1 MDTIK
6 KTQLF
11 NASCVALVVTALAF
25 ATRGSFVEAWATEF
39 NLTHTEVGWIVGTAF
54 WGFTLAMVFGGP
66 LVDVIGIGRII
77 SIAFFC
83 HVAGIIL
90 TIIATGF
97 WSLFI
102 STLLVGIANGSVE
115 AACNPLITSM
125 YTDQKT
131 RRLNR
136 FHAWFPTGIVMG
148 GLIVFFFNKMG
159 LMNWR
164 YAMAIMLI
172 PTFAYGYMFLNK
184 KFPQTERVVSGFSYK
199 DMLKAC
205 VSPLFIFMACCMIL
219 TAGTELGTNQWIA
232 ALLSNVSQNPILL
245 LVWISGIMALAR
257 QFGGTLIHNM
267 KSTVVLLTSSILA
280 FIGCILMGY
289 TSGAMVFASAG
300 IFALGVAFFWPSM
313 LGFVSEN
320 IPQSGALGLA
330 IMGGIGFLGGAIAQ
344 PVLGAIF
351 DFQTIKAIPAGQTL
365 DALKTAAAGTTGSCN
380 MGCSPAHRRCTYSQI
395 CCFCS
400 GCADSSIL
408 PFYISGRE
416 NTYRFYPP
424 TPQLGGFNKHNPFLT
439 PQLGGRGV

>member
-1 MDTIK
+1 METIK

-25 ATRGSFVEAWATEF
+25 ATRGSFVQAWATEF

-66 LVDVIGIGRII
+66 LVDIIGIGRII

-90 TIIATGF
+90 TIISTGF
-97 WSLFI
+97 WSLFV
-102 STLLVGIANGSVE
+102 STLLIGIANGSVE

-136 FHAWFPTGIVMG
+136 FHAWFPTGIVIG
-148 GLIVFFFNKMG
+148 GLVVFLFNKIG
-159 LMNWR
+159 LLNWR
-164 YAMAIMLI
+164 YAMGIMLL
-172 PTFAYGYMFLNK
+172 PTFTYGYMFLNK
-184 KFPQTERVVSGFSYK
+184 SFPQTERVASGFTYK

-219 TAGTELGTNQWIA
+219 TGGTELGTNQWIA
-232 ALLSNVSQNPILL
+232 ALLSNVSHNPILL
-245 LVWISGIMALAR
+245 LVWISGIMALTR
-257 QFGGTLIHNM
+257 QFGGILIHNF
-267 KSTVVLLTSSILA
+267 KSTVVLLTSSVLA

-320 IPQSGALGLA
+320 VPQSGALGLA
-330 IMGGIGFLGGAIAQ
+330 IMGGVGFLGGAIAQ

-351 DFQTIKAIPAGQTL
+351 DSQTLAAVPAGQTA
-365 DALKTAAAGTTGSCN
+365 DVLKTALEGTKEAATWAATQLTG
-380 MGCSPAHRRCTYSQI
+380 GEHTLRLVAFVPAVLIIAFFFLHLWKR
-395 CCFCS
+395 
-400 GCADSSIL
+400 
-408 PFYISGRE
+408 
-416 NTYRFYPP
+416 
-424 TPQLGGFNKHNPFLT
+424 KH
-439 PQLGGRGV
+439 V

>member
-1 MDTIK
+1 MDQVK
-6 KTQLF
+6 KIRLF

-39 NLTHTEVGWIVGTAF
+39 DLTHTQVGWIVGTAF

-66 LVDVIGIGRII
+66 LVDIIGLGRII
-77 SIAFFC
+77 SVAFFC

-102 STLLVGIANGSVE
+102 STLLIGIANGSVE

-125 YTDQKT
+125 YTDDKT

-136 FHAWFPTGIVMG
+136 FHAWFPTGIVIG
-148 GLIVFFFNKMG
+148 GLIVYLFNKIG
-159 LMNWR
+159 LHDWR
-164 YAMAIMLI
+164 YAMGIMLL
-172 PTFAYGYMFLNK
+172 PTFAYGFMFLNK
-184 KFPQTERVVSGFSYK
+184 SFPQTERVVSGFSYK

-205 VSPLFIFMACCMIL
+205 VSPLFIFMAFCMLL
-219 TAGTELGTNQWIA
+219 TASTELGTNQWIA
-232 ALLSNVSQNPILL
+232 ALLKNVSDNPILL

-257 QFGGTLIHNM
+257 QFGGTLIHNL
-267 KSTVVLLTSSILA
+267 KSTVVLLTSAVLA
-280 FIGCILMGY
+280 FAGCILMGY
-289 TSGAMVFASAG
+289 TNGVMVFAAAG
-300 IFALGVAFFWPSM
+300 IFALGIAFFWPSM

-351 DFQTIKAIPAGQTL
+351 DAQTAV
-365 DALKTAAAGTTGSCN
+365 AAAKSHEAVTSAIAQLAGGANTLKLVAFV
-380 MGCSPAHRRCTYSQI
+380 PAVLIVFFTLLHLRKRKQ
-395 CCFCS
+395 
-400 GCADSSIL
+400 
-408 PFYISGRE
+408 
-416 NTYRFYPP
+416 
-424 TPQLGGFNKHNPFLT
+424 
-439 PQLGGRGV
+439 V

>member
-1 MDTIK
+1 METLK

-25 ATRGSFVEAWATEF
+25 ATRGSFVQAWATEF
-39 NLTHTEVGWIVGTAF
+39 NLAHTEVGWIVGTAF

-66 LVDVIGIGRII
+66 LVDIIGIGRII

-83 HVAGIIL
+83 HVAGIVL
-90 TIIATGF
+90 TILSTGF
-97 WSLFI
+97 WSLFV
-102 STLLVGIANGSVE
+102 STLLVGVANGSVE

-125 YTDQKT
+125 YTDEKT

-136 FHAWFPTGIVMG
+136 FHAWFPTGIVIG
-148 GLIVFFFNKMG
+148 GLIVFIFNKIG
-159 LMNWR
+159 LLNWR
-164 YAMAIMLI
+164 YAMAVMLL

-184 KFPQTERVVSGFSYK
+184 KFPETERVVSGFSYK

-232 ALLSNVSQNPILL
+232 ALLSNVSNNPILL
-245 LVWISGIMALAR
+245 LVWISGIMALTR
-257 QFGGTLIHNM
+257 QFGGILIHNF
-267 KSTVVLLTSSILA
+267 KSTVVLLTSSVLA
-280 FIGCILMGY
+280 FIGCIMMGY
-289 TSGAMVFASAG
+289 TSGALVFAAAG

-351 DFQTIKAIPAGQTL
+351 DAQTFAAVPAGQSVEV
-365 DALKTAAAGTTGSCN
+365 LKTALNGTAEAATWASAQLTG
-380 MGCSPAHRRCTYSQI
+380 GEHTLRFVAFVPAVLIIAFTFLHIWKR
-395 CCFCS
+395 
-400 GCADSSIL
+400 
-408 PFYISGRE
+408 
-416 NTYRFYPP
+416 
-424 TPQLGGFNKHNPFLT
+424 KH
-439 PQLGGRGV
+439 V

>member
-1 MDTIK
+1 MATIK

-66 LVDVIGIGRII
+66 LVDIIGIGRII

-136 FHAWFPTGIVMG
+136 FHAWFPTGIVIG
-148 GLIVFFFNKMG
+148 GLIVFLFNKIG
-159 LMNWR
+159 LANWR
-164 YAMAIMLI
+164 YAMAIMLL
-172 PTFAYGYMFLNK
+172 PTFVYGYMFLNK
-184 KFPQTERVVSGFSYK
+184 DFPQTERVVSGFSYN

-205 VSPLFIFMACCMIL
+205 LSPLFLFMAFCMIL
-219 TAGTELGTNQWIA
+219 TAGTELGTNQWIS
-232 ALLSNVSQNPILL
+232 ALLKNVSDNPILL
-245 LVWISGIMALAR
+245 LVWISGIMALTR
-257 QFGGTLIHNM
+257 QFGGTLIHNF

-280 FIGCILMGY
+280 FIGALLMGY
-289 TSGAMVFASAG
+289 TGGVMVFAAAG

-351 DFQTIKAIPAGQTL
+351 DAQTNAAIPAGQTVGV
-365 DALKTAAAGTTGSCN
+365 LKAAVAGTQEAAAWATAQLAGGAHTLRFVALV
-380 MGCSPAHRRCTYSQI
+380 PAVLIAFFTFLHIWKRRQ
-395 CCFCS
+395 
-400 GCADSSIL
+400 
-408 PFYISGRE
+408 
-416 NTYRFYPP
+416 
-424 TPQLGGFNKHNPFLT
+424 
-439 PQLGGRGV
+439 V

>member
-1 MDTIK
+1 MDTVK

-25 ATRGSFVEAWATEF
+25 ATRGSFVQAWATEF
-39 NLTHTEVGWIVGTAF
+39 NLNHTEVGWIVGTAF

-66 LVDVIGIGRII
+66 LVDIIGIGRII

-102 STLLVGIANGSVE
+102 STLLIGVANGSVE

-136 FHAWFPTGIVMG
+136 FHAWFPTGIVIG
-148 GLIVFFFNKMG
+148 GLAVYLFNNIG
-159 LMNWR
+159 LTDWR
-164 YAMAIMLI
+164 YAMGIMLL

-184 KFPQTERVVSGFSYK
+184 QFPQTERVVSGFTYK

-205 VSPLFIFMACCMIL
+205 VSPLFLFMAFCMIL

-232 ALLSNVSQNPILL
+232 ALLANVSKNPILL
-245 LVWISGIMALAR
+245 LVWISGIMALSR

-267 KSTVVLLTSSILA
+267 KSTVVLLTSAILA
-280 FIGCILMGY
+280 FIGAILMGY
-289 TSGAMVFASAG
+289 TSGAMVFAAAG

-351 DFQTIKAIPAGQTL
+351 DAQTAAAIPAGQSIEV
-365 DALKTAAAGTTGSCN
+365 LKAAIAGTQEAATWASAQLTG
-380 MGCSPAHRRCTYSQI
+380 GEHTLRFVALVPAVLIALFTFLHIWKR
-395 CCFCS
+395 
-400 GCADSSIL
+400 
-408 PFYISGRE
+408 
-416 NTYRFYPP
+416 
-424 TPQLGGFNKHNPFLT
+424 KH
-439 PQLGGRGV
+439 V

>member
-11 NASCVALVVTALAF
+11 NASCVALVVPALAF

-39 NLTHTEVGWIVGTAF
+39 NLTHTQVGWIVGTAF
-54 WGFTLAMVFGGP
+54 WGFTLAMVFGGS
-66 LVDVIGIGRII
+66 LVDIIGIGRII

-83 HVAGIIL
+83 HVAGIVL

-102 STLLVGIANGSVE
+102 STMLMGVAEGSVG

-136 FHAWFPTGIVMG
+136 FHAWFPTGIVIG
-148 GLIVFFFNKMG
+148 GLIVYLFNKIG
-159 LMNWR
+159 LVEWR
-164 YAMAIMLI
+164 YAMGIILL

-205 VSPLFIFMACCMIL
+205 VSPLFLFMAFCMIL
-219 TAGTELGTNQWIA
+219 TSATELGTNQWIA
-232 ALLSNVSQNPILL
+232 ALLANISDNPILL
-245 LVWISGIMALAR
+245 LVWIAGIMALAR
-257 QFGGTLIHNM
+257 QFGGTLIHNL
-267 KSTVVLLTSSILA
+267 KSTMVLITSSILA
-280 FIGCILMGY
+280 FIGLVLMGY
-289 TSGAMVFASAG
+289 VNGALVFAAAG
-300 IFALGVAFFWPSM
+300 IFALGIAFFWPSM

-320 IPQSGALGLA
+320 IPESGALGLA

-351 DFQTIKAIPAGQTL
+351 DAQTIAAIPAGQTIEVL
-365 DALKTAAAGTTGSCN
+365 KAALAGTQDAATWAQIQLTGGTN
-380 MGCSPAHRRCTYSQI
+380 TLRFVAFVPAVLVMFFTFLHIWKR
-395 CCFCS
+395 
-400 GCADSSIL
+400 
-408 PFYISGRE
+408 
-416 NTYRFYPP
+416 
-424 TPQLGGFNKHNPFLT
+424 KH
-439 PQLGGRGV
+439 V

>member
-1 MDTIK
+1 METIK

-25 ATRGSFVEAWATEF
+25 ATRGSFVQAWATEF

-54 WGFTLAMVFGGP
+54 WGFTLAMIFGGP
-66 LVDVIGIGRII
+66 LVDIIGIGRII
-77 SIAFFC
+77 AIAFFC
-83 HVAGIIL
+83 HVLGIIL

-102 STLLVGIANGSVE
+102 STLLIGIANGSVE

-136 FHAWFPTGIVMG
+136 LHAWFPTGIVIG
-148 GLIVFFFNKMG
+148 GLAVYLFNKFG
-159 LMNWR
+159 LIDWR
-164 YAMAIMLI
+164 YAMGIMLL
-172 PTFAYGYMFLNK
+172 PTFAYGYLFLNK
-184 KFPQTERVVSGFSYK
+184 EFPKTERVVSGFSYK

-205 VSPLFIFMACCMIL
+205 VSPLFIFMALSMIL

-232 ALLSNVSQNPILL
+232 ALLANVSSNPILL

-257 QFGGTLIHNM
+257 QFGGSLIHNM

-289 TSGAMVFASAG
+289 TSGTIVFASAG

-351 DFQTIKAIPAGQTL
+351 DAQTIAAIPAGQTVE
-365 DALKTAAAGTTGSCN
+365 ALKAAAAGSQEAATWAAAQLTG
-380 MGCSPAHRRCTYSQI
+380 GEHTLRYVAFVPAVLI
-395 CCFCS
+395 
-400 GCADSSIL
+400 
-408 PFYISGRE
+408 ISFTFLHIWKR
-416 NTYRFYPP
+416 
-424 TPQLGGFNKHNPFLT
+424 KH
-439 PQLGGRGV
+439 V

>member
-1 MDTIK
+1 METIK

-25 ATRGSFVEAWATEF
+25 ATRGSFVQAWATEF

-54 WGFTLAMVFGGP
+54 WGFTLAMFFGGP
-66 LVDVIGIGRII
+66 LVDIIGIGRII

-102 STLLVGIANGSVE
+102 STLLIGIANGSVE

-136 FHAWFPTGIVMG
+136 FHAWFPTGIVIG
-148 GLIVFFFNKMG
+148 GMAVYLFNKIG
-159 LMNWR
+159 LLDWR
-164 YAMAIMLI
+164 YAMGIMLL

-184 KFPQTERVVSGFSYK
+184 EFPKTERVVSGFSYN

-205 VSPLFIFMACCMIL
+205 VSPLFIFMALCMIL

-232 ALLSNVSQNPILL
+232 ALLANVSSNPILL
-245 LVWISGIMALAR
+245 LVWISGIMALSR
-257 QFGGTLIHNM
+257 QFGGSLIHNM

-289 TSGAMVFASAG
+289 TSGAMVFVSAG

-320 IPQSGALGLA
+320 VPQSGALGLG

-351 DFQTIKAIPAGQTL
+351 DAQTAAAIPAGQTVE
-365 DALKTAAAGTTGSCN
+365 ALKSAAAGTKEAAIWASSQLTG
-380 MGCSPAHRRCTYSQI
+380 GEHTLRFVAFVPAVLIIAFIFLHIWKR
-395 CCFCS
+395 
-400 GCADSSIL
+400 
-408 PFYISGRE
+408 
-416 NTYRFYPP
+416 
-424 TPQLGGFNKHNPFLT
+424 KH
-439 PQLGGRGV
+439 V

>member
-1 MDTIK
+1 METIK

-25 ATRGSFVEAWATEF
+25 ATRGSFVQAWATEF

-54 WGFTLAMVFGGP
+54 WGFTLAMFFGGP
-66 LVDVIGIGRII
+66 LVDIIGIGRII

-102 STLLVGIANGSVE
+102 STLLIGIANGSVE

-136 FHAWFPTGIVMG
+136 FHAWFPTGIVIG
-148 GLIVFFFNKMG
+148 GLAVYLFNKIG
-159 LMNWR
+159 LLDWR
-164 YAMAIMLI
+164 YAMGIMLL
-172 PTFAYGYMFLNK
+172 PTFAYGYLFLNK
-184 KFPQTERVVSGFSYK
+184 EFPKTERVVSGFSYN

-205 VSPLFIFMACCMIL
+205 VSPLFIFMALCMIL

-232 ALLSNVSQNPILL
+232 ALLANVSSNPILL
-245 LVWISGIMALAR
+245 LVWISGIMALSR
-257 QFGGTLIHNM
+257 QFGGSLIHNM

-289 TSGAMVFASAG
+289 TSGAMVFVSAG

-320 IPQSGALGLA
+320 VPQSGALGLG

-351 DFQTIKAIPAGQTL
+351 DAQTAAAIPAGQTVE
-365 DALKTAAAGTTGSCN
+365 ALKSAAAGTKEAAIWASSQLTG
-380 MGCSPAHRRCTYSQI
+380 GEHTLRFVAFVPA
-395 CCFCS
+395 
-400 GCADSSIL
+400 IL
-408 PFYISGRE
+408 IIAFIFLHLWKR
-416 NTYRFYPP
+416 
-424 TPQLGGFNKHNPFLT
+424 KH
-439 PQLGGRGV
+439 V

>member
-1 MDTIK
+1 METIK

-25 ATRGSFVEAWATEF
+25 ATRGSFVQAWATEF

-66 LVDVIGIGRII
+66 LVDIIGIGRII

-83 HVAGIIL
+83 HVAGIVL

-102 STLLVGIANGSVE
+102 STLLIGIANGSVE

-136 FHAWFPTGIVMG
+136 FHAWFPTGIVIG
-148 GLIVFFFNKMG
+148 GLAVYLFNKIG
-159 LMNWR
+159 LADWR
-164 YAMAIMLI
+164 YAMGIMLL

-184 KFPQTERVVSGFSYK
+184 EFPKTERVVSGFSYK

-205 VSPLFIFMACCMIL
+205 VSPLFIFMAISMLL

-232 ALLSNVSQNPILL
+232 ALLANVSSNPILL
-245 LVWISGIMALAR
+245 LVWISGIMALSR
-257 QFGGTLIHNM
+257 QFGGSLIHNM

-280 FIGCILMGY
+280 FIGCIMMGY
-289 TSGAMVFASAG
+289 TSGSMVFVSAG

-351 DFQTIKAIPAGQTL
+351 DAQTIAAIPAGQTVE
-365 DALKTAAAGTTGSCN
+365 ALKAAAAGSQEAATWAAAQLTG
-380 MGCSPAHRRCTYSQI
+380 GEHTLRYVAFVPAVLIVSFTFLHIWKR
-395 CCFCS
+395 
-400 GCADSSIL
+400 
-408 PFYISGRE
+408 
-416 NTYRFYPP
+416 
-424 TPQLGGFNKHNPFLT
+424 KH
-439 PQLGGRGV
+439 V

>member
-1 MDTIK
+1 METIK

-11 NASCVALVVTALAF
+11 NASCIALVVTALAF
-25 ATRGSFVEAWATEF
+25 ATRGSFVQAWATEF

-66 LVDVIGIGRII
+66 LVDIIGIGRII

-136 FHAWFPTGIVMG
+136 FHAWFPTGIVIG
-148 GLIVFFFNKMG
+148 GLIVYLFNKIG
-159 LMNWR
+159 LADWR
-164 YAMAIMLI
+164 YAMGIMLL
-172 PTFAYGYMFLNK
+172 PTFVYGYMFLNK
-184 KFPQTERVVSGFSYK
+184 EFPKTERVVSGFSYN

-205 VSPLFIFMACCMIL
+205 VSPLFIFMAISMIL

-232 ALLSNVSQNPILL
+232 ALLANVSSNPILL

-257 QFGGTLIHNM
+257 QFGGSLIHNM

-351 DFQTIKAIPAGQTL
+351 DSQTLKAVPAGQTIE
-365 DALKTAAAGTTGSCN
+365 ALKSAVAGSKEAVIWASAQLTG
-380 MGCSPAHRRCTYSQI
+380 GEHTLRFVAFVPAVLIIAFIFLHMWKR
-395 CCFCS
+395 
-400 GCADSSIL
+400 
-408 PFYISGRE
+408 
-416 NTYRFYPP
+416 
-424 TPQLGGFNKHNPFLT
+424 KH
-439 PQLGGRGV
+439 V

>member
-1 MDTIK
+1 METIK

-25 ATRGSFVEAWATEF
+25 ATRGSFVQAWATEF

-66 LVDVIGIGRII
+66 LVDIIGIGRII

-83 HVAGIIL
+83 HLAGIIL

-102 STLLVGIANGSVE
+102 STLLIGIANGSVE

-136 FHAWFPTGIVMG
+136 FHAWFPTGIVIG
-148 GLIVFFFNKMG
+148 GLAVYLFNKFG
-159 LMNWR
+159 LLDWR
-164 YAMAIMLI
+164 YAMGIMLL
-172 PTFAYGYMFLNK
+172 PTFAYGYLFLNK
-184 KFPQTERVVSGFSYK
+184 EFPKTERVVSGFTYK

-205 VSPLFIFMACCMIL
+205 VSPLFIFMAISMIL

-232 ALLSNVSQNPILL
+232 ALLANVSNNPILL
-245 LVWISGIMALAR
+245 LVWISGIMALSR
-257 QFGGTLIHNM
+257 QFGGSLIHNM
-267 KSTVVLLTSSILA
+267 KSTVVLLTSSVLA

-351 DFQTIKAIPAGQTL
+351 DAQTVAAIPAGQTVE
-365 DALKTAAAGTTGSCN
+365 ALKAAAAGSQEAATWAAAQLTG
-380 MGCSPAHRRCTYSQI
+380 GEHTLRYVAFVPAVLI
-395 CCFCS
+395 
-400 GCADSSIL
+400 
-408 PFYISGRE
+408 ISFIFLHIWKR
-416 NTYRFYPP
+416 
-424 TPQLGGFNKHNPFLT
+424 KH
-439 PQLGGRGV
+439 V

>member
-1 MDTIK
+1 METIK

-25 ATRGSFVEAWATEF
+25 ATRGSFVQAWATEF

-66 LVDVIGIGRII
+66 LVDIIGIGRII

-83 HVAGIIL
+83 HVAGIVL

-136 FHAWFPTGIVMG
+136 FHAWFPTGIVIG
-148 GLIVFFFNKMG
+148 GLIVFLFNEIG
-159 LMNWR
+159 LLNWR
-164 YAMAIMLI
+164 YAMAIMLL

-184 KFPQTERVVSGFSYK
+184 QFPQTERVVAGFSYK

-232 ALLSNVSQNPILL
+232 ALLANVSQNPILL
-245 LVWISGIMALAR
+245 LVWISGIMAIAR

-351 DFQTIKAIPAGQTL
+351 DSQTAAAIPAGQSI
-365 DALKTAAAGTTGSCN
+365 DVLKTAAAGTAEATAWLAAQLTG
-380 MGCSPAHRRCTYSQI
+380 GEHTLRFVAFVPAVLIIAFTFLHIWKR
-395 CCFCS
+395 
-400 GCADSSIL
+400 
-408 PFYISGRE
+408 
-416 NTYRFYPP
+416 
-424 TPQLGGFNKHNPFLT
+424 KH
-439 PQLGGRGV
+439 V

>member
-1 MDTIK
+1 METIK

-25 ATRGSFVEAWATEF
+25 ATRGSFVQAWATEF

-66 LVDVIGIGRII
+66 LVDIIGIGRII

-102 STLLVGIANGSVE
+102 STLLVGVANGSVE

-136 FHAWFPTGIVMG
+136 FHAWFPTGIVIG
-148 GLIVFFFNKMG
+148 GLVVFFFNKLG
-159 LMNWR
+159 LLNWR
-164 YAMAIMLI
+164 YAMGIMLL

-205 VSPLFIFMACCMIL
+205 VSPLFIFMASCMIL

-289 TSGAMVFASAG
+289 TGGAMVFASAG
-300 IFALGVAFFWPSM
+300 VFALGVAFFWPSM

-351 DFQTIKAIPAGQTL
+351 DSQTIKAIPAGQTMEI
-365 DALKTAAAGTTGSCN
+365 LKSAAAGTQEAAIWASAQLTG
-380 MGCSPAHRRCTYSQI
+380 GEHTLRFVAFVPAVLIIAFTFLHVWKR
-395 CCFCS
+395 
-400 GCADSSIL
+400 
-408 PFYISGRE
+408 
-416 NTYRFYPP
+416 
-424 TPQLGGFNKHNPFLT
+424 KH
-439 PQLGGRGV
+439 V

>member
-1 MDTIK
+1 METVK
-6 KTQLF
+6 KTLLF

-39 NLTHTEVGWIVGTAF
+39 NLTHTQVGWIVGTAF
-54 WGFTLAMVFGGP
+54 WGFTVAMVFGGP
-66 LVDVIGIGRII
+66 LVDIIGIGRII

-102 STLLVGIANGSVE
+102 STLLIGIANGSVE

-125 YTDQKT
+125 YTDEKT

-136 FHAWFPTGIVMG
+136 FHAWFPTGIVIG
-148 GLIVFFFNKMG
+148 GLAVYLFNKIG
-159 LMNWR
+159 LADWR
-164 YAMAIMLI
+164 YAMGIMLL

-184 KFPQTERVVSGFSYK
+184 QFPQTERVVSGFTYK

-205 VSPLFIFMACCMIL
+205 VSPLFLFMAFCMIL

-232 ALLSNVSQNPILL
+232 ALLANVSNNPILL
-245 LVWISGIMALAR
+245 LVWISGIMAIAR

-300 IFALGVAFFWPSM
+300 IFALGIAFFWPSM

-320 IPQSGALGLA
+320 VPQSGALGLA
-330 IMGGIGFLGGAIAQ
+330 IMGGIGFLGGAVAQ
-344 PVLGAIF
+344 PLLGSIF
-351 DFQTIKAIPAGQTL
+351 DAQTASSVPSGQILEVLKA
-365 DALKTAAAGTTGSCN
+365 AAAGTQEAVTWAQVQLKGGSLTLRLVAFI
-380 MGCSPAHRRCTYSQI
+380 PAVLIVLFT
-395 CCFCS
+395 
-400 GCADSSIL
+400 
-408 PFYISGRE
+408 
-416 NTYRFYPP
+416 
-424 TPQLGGFNKHNPFLT
+424 FLHIWKRK
-439 PQLGGRGV
+439 QV

>member
-1 MDTIK
+1 
-6 KTQLF
+6 
-11 NASCVALVVTALAF
+11 LVVTALAF
-25 ATRGSFVEAWATEF
+25 ATRGSFVQAWATEF

-66 LVDVIGIGRII
+66 LVDIIGIGRII

-102 STLLVGIANGSVE
+102 STLLIGIANGSVE

-136 FHAWFPTGIVMG
+136 FHAWFPTGIVIG
-148 GLIVFFFNKMG
+148 GLAVYLFNKFG
-159 LMNWR
+159 LLDWR
-164 YAMAIMLI
+164 YAMGIMLL
-172 PTFAYGYMFLNK
+172 PTFAYGYLFLNK
-184 KFPQTERVVSGFSYK
+184 EFPKTERVVSGFSYK

-205 VSPLFIFMACCMIL
+205 VSPLFIFMAVSMIL

-232 ALLSNVSQNPILL
+232 ALLANVSNNPILL
-245 LVWISGIMALAR
+245 LVWISGIMALSR
-257 QFGGTLIHNM
+257 QFGGSLIHNM

-330 IMGGIGFLGGAIAQ
+330 IMGGIGFFGGAIAQ

-351 DFQTIKAIPAGQTL
+351 DAQTIAAVPAGQTVA
-365 DALKTAAAGTTGSCN
+365 ALKAAAAGSQEAATWAAAQLTG
-380 MGCSPAHRRCTYSQI
+380 GEHTLRYVAFVPAVLIVSFIFLHIWKR
-395 CCFCS
+395 
-400 GCADSSIL
+400 
-408 PFYISGRE
+408 
-416 NTYRFYPP
+416 
-424 TPQLGGFNKHNPFLT
+424 KH
-439 PQLGGRGV
+439 V